1 MGGPHQT
8 YLVCETAMKSC
19 VHALAFVAV
28 AFAAPMTIPE
38 EDFDYDVAFETDE
51 PAVAEFIQDTTK
63 AQHHKGADQACACC
77 HHFRPAAECYSMRC
91 GDHSGN
97 YCWSATDKGIHWGW
111 GAGGRHW
118 KQVLPSAMT
127 TRKTAH
133 ARQPASRKSRAIFS
147 ANHKLVSTRV
157 ATTSYQ
163 EATHLPCLKKH
174 WTKQA
179 SSIRGVSPSPLS
191 NGSGCGSPLR
201 MG

>member
-19 VHALAFVAV
+19 VLALAFVAV

-63 AQHHKGADQACACC
+63 GQHHKGADQACACC

-97 YCWSATDKGIHWGW
+97 YCWSATDEGIHWGW

-118 KQVLPSAMT
+118 KAGATECNDYQKNGTCKAACI
-127 TRKTAH
+127 KE
-133 ARQPASRKSRAIFS
+133 KSCNFS

-163 EATHLPCLKKH
+163 E
-174 WTKQA
+174 
-179 SSIRGVSPSPLS
+179 
-191 NGSGCGSPLR
+191 
-201 MG
+201 